1 MRPARG
7 TMDNRFKGETMEYRQ
22 IVRGQRVPTDK
33 LSRARELRKSM
44 TPEESLLWSKL
55 RRNGLEG
62 IHVRRQQ
69 VIDGFIVDFYCN
81 QAGVVIEI
89 DGPVHDQMV
98 EDDRQRDAA
107 LHDRGLR
114 VIHVT
119 NQEIRSNLELVLQRI
134 ARSCGEIPGPPEVE
148 VSPLPVK
155 GRGRGRG
162 LGRPA

>member
-1 MRPARG
+1 MS
-7 TMDNRFKGETMEYRQ
+7 DRQ
-22 IVRGQRVPTDK
+22 IVRGQAVSREK
-33 LSRARELRKSM
+33 LSRARDLRKRM
-44 TPEESLLWSKL
+44 TPEERMLWRRL

-62 IHVRRQQ
+62 IHFRRQQ

-134 ARSCGEIPGPPEVE
+134 ARSCGEIPGPPEVK

-162 LGRPA
+162 LRRPA